1 MVDLDGRHLLITGA
15 EGALGTAVADRA
27 LELGARLTLVD
38 LKTPQGGA
46 EANCL
51 ALNLMDAEEVVRAL
65 GNAGPFDGVLHVAG
79 GFDMGPSVQEMS
91 ADALNAMIALNV
103 TTLHNLVRAVVPQME
118 TRPGSAIVTVGAYN
132 ALSGKPNMGAYCAA
146 KSMVMRLS
154 ESMAAE
160 LGPKGVRVNCVLP
173 GIIDTPA
180 NRASMPDAD
189 RSGWTSPS
197 AVADVMLFL
206 CSPQARAI
214 NGALVPVNNGV
225 ED

>member
-15 EGALGTAVADRA
+15 EGALGAAVADRA
-27 LELGARLTLVD
+27 IDLGARLTLVD
-38 LKTPQGGA
+38 LKTPRGSA

-51 ALNLMDAEEVVRAL
+51 ALNLLDADAVSSAL
-65 GNAGPFDGVLHVAG
+65 HQAGPFDGVLHIAG
-79 GFDMGPSVQEMS
+79 GFDMGPSVAEMS
-91 ADALNAMIALNV
+91 AEALNAMIALNV

-118 TRPGSAIVTVGAYN
+118 DRPGSAIVTVGAYN

-160 LGPKGVRVNCVLP
+160 LGPKGIRVNCVLP

-197 AVADVMLFL
+197 AVADAMLFL

>member
-15 EGALGTAVADRA
+15 EGALGSAVADRA

-38 LKTPQGGA
+38 LKTPRGDA
-46 EANCL
+46 EANCI
-51 ALNLMDAEEVVRAL
+51 ALNLMDADAVATALRA
-65 GNAGPFDGVLHVAG
+65 AGPFDGVLHVAG
-79 GFDMGPSVQEMS
+79 GFDMGPTVHDMS
-91 ADALNAMIALNV
+91 ADALGAMVALNV

-118 TRPGSAIVTVGAYN
+118 ERPGSAIVTVGAYN

-160 LGPKGVRVNCVLP
+160 LGPKGIRVNCVLP

-189 RSGWTSPS
+189 RSGWTSPQ
-197 AVADVMLFL
+197 AVADAMLFL

-214 NGALVPVNNGV
+214 NGALVPVNHGV

>member
-15 EGALGTAVADRA
+15 EGALGSAVADRA

-38 LKTPQGGA
+38 LKTPRGDA
-46 EANCL
+46 EANCI
-51 ALNLMDAEEVVRAL
+51 ALNLMDADAVATALRA
-65 GNAGPFDGVLHVAG
+65 AGPFDGVLHVAG
-79 GFDMGPSVQEMS
+79 GFDMGPTVHDMS
-91 ADALNAMIALNV
+91 AEALGTMVALNV

-118 TRPGSAIVTVGAYN
+118 ERSGSAIVTVGAYN

-160 LGPKGVRVNCVLP
+160 LGPKGIRVNCVLP

-189 RSGWTSPS
+189 RSGWTSPQ
-197 AVADVMLFL
+197 AVADAMLFL

-214 NGALVPVNNGV
+214 NGALVPVNHGV

>member
-15 EGALGTAVADRA
+15 EGALGSAVADRA

-38 LKTPQGGA
+38 LKTPRGDA
-46 EANCL
+46 EANCI
-51 ALNLMDAEEVVRAL
+51 ALNLMDADAVATALRA
-65 GNAGPFDGVLHVAG
+65 AGPFDGVLHVAG
-79 GFDMGPSVQEMS
+79 GFDMGPTVHDMS
-91 ADALNAMIALNV
+91 AEALGTMVALNV

-118 TRPGSAIVTVGAYN
+118 ERPGSAIVTVGAYN

-160 LGPKGVRVNCVLP
+160 LGPKGIRVNCVLP

-189 RSGWTSPS
+189 RSGWTSPQ
-197 AVADVMLFL
+197 AVADAMLFL

-214 NGALVPVNNGV
+214 NGALVPVNHGV

>member
-1 MVDLDGRHLLITGA
+1 MVDFDGRHLLITGA
-15 EGALGTAVADRA
+15 EGALGSAVADRA

-38 LKTPQGGA
+38 LKMPQGGA

-51 ALNLMDAEEVVRAL
+51 ALNLLDADAVNDAL
-65 GNAGPFDGVLHVAG
+65 AQAGPFDSVLHVAG
-79 GFDMGPSVQEMS
+79 GFDMGPAVHEMTPE
-91 ADALNAMIALNV
+91 ALAAMISLNV
-103 TTLHNLVRAVVPQME
+103 TTLHNVVRAVVPQMLG
-118 TRPGSAIVTVGAYN
+118 RPGSAIVTVGAYS
-132 ALSGKPNMGAYCAA
+132 ALSGKANMGAYCSA

-154 ESMAAE
+154 ESLAAE
-160 LGPKGVRVNCVLP
+160 LGPQGIRVNSVLP

-180 NRASMPDAD
+180 NRQSMPDAD

-206 CSPQARAI
+206 CSAQARAI

>member
-15 EGALGTAVADRA
+15 EGALGAAVADRA
-27 LELGARLTLVD
+27 IDLGARLTLVD
-38 LKTPQGGA
+38 LKTPRGSA

-51 ALNLMDAEEVVRAL
+51 ALNLLDADAVSSAL
-65 GNAGPFDGVLHVAG
+65 QEAGPFDGVLHIAG
-79 GFDMGPSVQEMS
+79 GFDMGPSVADMS
-91 ADALNAMIALNV
+91 AEALNAMIALNV

-118 TRPGSAIVTVGAYN
+118 DRPGSAIVTVGAYN

-160 LGPKGVRVNCVLP
+160 LGPKGIRVNCVLP

-197 AVADVMLFL
+197 AVADAMLFL

>member
-1 MVDLDGRHLLITGA
+1 MVDFDGRHLLITGA
-15 EGALGTAVADRA
+15 EGALGSAVADRA
-27 LELGARLTLVD
+27 LDLGAKLTLVD
-38 LKTPQGGA
+38 LRMPQGGA

-51 ALNLMDAEEVVRAL
+51 ALNLMDADAVARAL
-65 GNAGPFDGVLHVAG
+65 GAAGPFDGVLHVAG

-91 ADALNAMIALNV
+91 AEALNAMVALNV

-118 TRPGSAIVTVGAYN
+118 NRPGSAIVTVGAYN
-132 ALSGKPNMGAYCAA
+132 ALSGKANMGAYCAA

-189 RSGWTSPS
+189 RSGWTSPA
-197 AVADVMLFL
+197 AVADAMLFL
-206 CSPQARAI
+206 CSPQSRAI

>member
-27 LELGARLTLVD
+27 LDLGARLTLVD

-46 EANCL
+46 EATCL
-51 ALNLMDAEEVVRAL
+51 ALNLLDADAVTRAL
-65 GNAGPFDGVLHVAG
+65 ADAGPFDGVLHLAG
-79 GFDMGPSVQEMS
+79 GFDMGPTVEEMS

-103 TTLHNLVRAVVPQME
+103 TTLHNLVRAVVPKLQA
-118 TRPGSAIVTVGAYN
+118 RPGSAIVTVGAYN

-189 RSGWTSPS
+189 RSGWTSPG
-197 AVADVMLFL
+197 AVADAILFL

>member
-15 EGALGTAVADRA
+15 EGALGAAVADRA
-27 LELGARLTLVD
+27 IDLGARLTLVD
-38 LKTPQGGA
+38 LKTPRGSA

-51 ALNLMDAEEVVRAL
+51 ALNLLDADAVSNALEE
-65 GNAGPFDGVLHVAG
+65 AGPFDGVLHIAG
-79 GFDMGPSVQEMS
+79 GFDMGPSVADMS
-91 ADALNAMIALNV
+91 TEALNAMIALNV

-118 TRPGSAIVTVGAYN
+118 DRPGSAIVTVGAYN
-132 ALSGKPNMGAYCAA
+132 ALSGKSNMGAYCAA

-160 LGPKGVRVNCVLP
+160 LGPKGIRVNCVLP

-197 AVADVMLFL
+197 AVADAMLFL

>member
-27 LELGARLTLVD
+27 LDLGARLTLVD
-38 LKTPQGGA
+38 LKMPQGGA
-46 EANCL
+46 EANCI
-51 ALNLMDAEEVVRAL
+51 ALNLLDAEAVGKAL
-65 GNAGPFDGVLHVAG
+65 AGAGPFDGVLHLAG
-79 GFDMGPSVQEMS
+79 GFDMGPAVHDLAAE
-91 ADALNAMIALNV
+91 DLGKMIDLNV
-103 TTLHNLVRAVVPQME
+103 TTLHNLVRAVAPGMQA
-118 TRPGSAIVTVGAYN
+118 RPGSAIVTVGAYN

-189 RSGWTSPS
+189 RSGWTSPQ
-197 AVADVMLFL
+197 AVADAILFL